1 MQELT
6 LFGGL
11 AKLQIPSPISIGLT
25 QSLDLPSY
33 SITSNCPPTLK
44 EVKIKLEWIYYRFRE
59 GYWYENQNN
68 EISDKTPNISRSKLE
83 FSERL
88 REQEPTAKVI
98 DTLYV
103 FRCLYIQNNEW
114 QRFDQTIEQYGL
126 AILDKIINS
135 CFDRF
140 GSSVRKF
147 ELGIQYYYEVDC
159 GSASGKSP
167 WLHYTTDFMLK
178 RCLEIWPKIKPD
190 QIKRGLVLQKRGEQ
204 SVNGHIG
211 SLNAKKAIK
220 KEGYGADECWVV
232 VNPEALKPWRGQLL
246 PKSGIEAAKR
256 RAREWQLKRTGTS
269 HK

>member
-1 MQELT
+1 M
-6 LFGGL
+6 
-11 AKLQIPSPISIGLT
+11 
-25 QSLDLPSY
+25 PSY

-68 EISDKTPNISRSKLE
+68 EISDKTPNISRSQLE
-83 FSERL
+83 FSELL

-103 FRCLYIQNNEW
+103 FRCLYLQNNEW

-178 RCLEIWPKIKPD
+178 RCLEIWPKIQPD

>member
-1 MQELT
+1 MVEL
-6 LFGGL
+6 
-11 AKLQIPSPISIGLT
+11 
-25 QSLDLPSY
+25 
-33 SITSNCPPTLK
+33 N
-44 EVKIKLEWIYYRFRE
+44 WIYYRYSE
-59 GYWYENQNN
+59 SYWYNTQTQEQ
-68 EISDKTPNISRSKLE
+68 SGKTLDLFMPNLKLE
-83 FSERL
+83 ERL
-88 REQEPTAKVI
+88 NEREPTAKVI
-98 DTLYV
+98 ETLYI

-114 QRFDQTIEQYGL
+114 QRFDQAIDQYEHE
-126 AILDKIINS
+126 ILDKIINY

-167 WLHYTTDFMLK
+167 WLHYTTDLMLK

-190 QIKRGLVLQKRGEQ
+190 QIKRGLAVQKRGQQ

-211 SLNAKKAIK
+211 ALNTKKAIK

-232 VNPEALKPWRGQLL
+232 VNPEALKPRRGEFL

-256 RAREWQLKRTGTS
+256 RAHEWQLKRTGTS